1 MNNIVKFRIS
11 SDQVLEEIEKYKA
24 ATNKTAAKIINEML
38 EKSLGFDE
46 VVLQLKKINDSIEKL
61 DFLVLNVERRLKTL
75 SSWTLQIF
83 VYINVVLESL
93 KLYYDSQNL
102 YVKNLFPQK
111 NFKID
116 GLYLIEKFK
125 LEKVLDYI
133 KAIQDNDQ

>member
-1 MNNIVKFRIS
+1 MENIAKFRIS
-11 SDQVLEEIEKYKA
+11 SNRVLEEIEKNKA
-24 ATNKTAAKIINEML
+24 VTNTTAAKIINEML

-46 VVLQLKKINDSIEKL
+46 VVLQLKKINDSIETL
-61 DFLVLNVERRLKTL
+61 DFLILNVEQRLKTL

-125 LEKVLDYI
+125 LEKLLDYI
-133 KAIQDNDQ
+133 KAIQDKDQ

>member
-1 MNNIVKFRIS
+1 MENIIKFRIS
-11 SDQVLEEIEKYKA
+11 SNRVLEEIEKNKA

-38 EKSLGFDE
+38 EKSLGFNE
-46 VVLQLKKINDSIEKL
+46 VVLQLKKINDSIETL

-83 VYINVVLESL
+83 VYINVVIESL

-116 GLYLIEKFK
+116 GTYLIEKFK

-133 KAIQDNDQ
+133 KAIQDND

>member
-1 MNNIVKFRIS
+1 MENIVKFIIS
-11 SDQVLEEIEKYKA
+11 SNRVLEEIEKNKA
-24 ATNKTAAKIINEML
+24 VTNTTAAKIINEML

-46 VVLQLKKINDSIEKL
+46 VVLQLKKINDLIETL
-61 DFLVLNVERRLKTL
+61 DFLILNVEQRLKTL
-75 SSWTLQIF
+75 ASWTLQIF

-93 KLYYDSQNL
+93 KLYYDSQNI

-116 GLYLIEKFK
+116 GTYLIEKFK

-133 KAIQDNDQ
+133 KAIKDND